1 MLALCVV
8 QAVPVFLVPLEQLQ
22 EFATH
27 ALPLLWKP
35 VQHVPHLARLLLVH
49 AVPVALLPFEHVHVF
64 VTHALP
70 LLWKPV

>member
-27 ALPLLWKP
+27 ALPLL
-35 VQHVPHLARLLLVH
+35 
-49 AVPVALLPFEHVHVF
+49 
-64 VTHALP
+64 
-70 LLWKPV
+70 